1 MTILKICGTVKKL
14 RRIKP
19 NKKIQFLKNGVLL
32 LMTVIAFLVILEI
45 LLRIF
50 FPQNLNITRVD
61 SDKIFEL
68 KPNIASVLR
77 RQEFK
82 THVKINSQGLRDK
95 EYELKKPDNTVRI
108 AVVGDSFVF
117 GFGVELNET
126 IVKILESK
134 LNSRLSKKR
143 YINYEVMNFGVSAYG
158 TEQEY
163 ILIKNKVI
171 TYSPNIIIL
180 AFVPNDF
187 KENVKFNLFD
197 VKNGA
202 LIRNPPQKIT
212 SLLKLRNYISWH
224 SHLYSLVYSSII
236 DNQKLRDFFIKAKL
250 LNPPYK
256 NPNTDFDSLI
266 YLNSK
271 NQEFDYTVNKTL
283 FLLNAINNIA
293 KKNNIELVIFL
304 VPTREQVDN
313 NKMKDYIKS
322 NKLPFEKLNITKVQ
336 EIIMAVQK
344 ENVIIIDPL
353 DLFNKYNKNNT
364 FYYNVDGHWNAK
376 GHQFAA
382 DILYEKLINMGIV
395 S

>member
-1 MTILKICGTVKKL
+1 M
-14 RRIKP
+14 IKP
-19 NKKIQFLKNGVLL
+19 NKKREFLKNVVLL
-32 LMTVIAFLVILEI
+32 SITIIAPLIILEI

-61 SDKIFEL
+61 TEKIFEL

-77 RQEFK
+77 RQEFI

-95 EYELKKPDNTVRI
+95 EYGLKKPDNTVRI
-108 AVVGDSFVF
+108 AAVGDSFVF
-117 GFGVELNET
+117 GFGVNLNET
-126 IVKILESK
+126 MVKILESK
-134 LNSRLSKKR
+134 LNSGLSKKSG
-143 YINYEVMNFGVSAYG
+143 INYEVMNFGVSAYG

-171 TYSPNIIIL
+171 NYSPDIIIL
-180 AFVPNDF
+180 AFVSNDF

-197 VKNGA
+197 VKNDA

-224 SHLYSLVYSSII
+224 SHLYSLVYFSII

-256 NPNTDFDSLI
+256 NPDTDFDSLI

-271 NQEFDYTVNKTL
+271 NQDFDYAVNQTL
-283 FLLNAINNIA
+283 FLLNTINNIT
-293 KKNNIELVIFL
+293 KKNNVELAIFL

-313 NKMKDYIKS
+313 NKMKDYI
-322 NKLPFEKLNITKVQ
+322 NNNNLPFEKLNTTKVQ
-336 EIIMAVQK
+336 EIIRALQK

-353 DLFNKYNKNNT
+353 DIFKKYNTNNT
-364 FYYNVDGHWNAK
+364 FYYNIDGHWNTK

-382 DILYEKLINMGIV
+382 DVLYEKLINMGIV

>member
-1 MTILKICGTVKKL
+1 MKKL
-14 RRIKP
+14 QRT
-19 NKKIQFLKNGVLL
+19 KKIKKFLLN
-32 LMTVIAFLVILEI
+32 ILVSVFAIIVALIIVEF

-50 FPQNLNITRVD
+50 FHQNLNITRVD
-61 SDKIFEL
+61 AEKIFEL

-77 RQEFK
+77 RQEFI
-82 THVKINSQGLRDK
+82 THVKINSQGLRDR
-95 EYELKKPDNTVRI
+95 EYELKKLGNTVRI

-126 IVKILESK
+126 MVKILESK
-134 LNSRLSKKR
+134 LNSRLSKKSS
-143 YINYEVMNFGVSAYG
+143 INYEVMNFGVSAYG

-171 TYSPNIIIL
+171 NYSPDIIIL

-197 VKNGA
+197 VKNDA
-202 LIRNPPQKIT
+202 LIMNHHQKIT

-256 NPNTDFDSLI
+256 NPDTDFDSLI

-271 NQEFDYTVNKTL
+271 NEEFEYSVNKTL
-283 FLLNAINNIA
+283 FLLNAINDIA
-293 KKNNIELVIFL
+293 KKNNLEFAIFL

-322 NKLPFEKLNITKVQ
+322 NNLPFENLNTTKVQ
-336 EIIMAVQK
+336 EIIKALQK

-353 DLFNKYNKNNT
+353 DLFKKYNKNNT
-364 FYYNVDGHWNAK
+364 FYYNVDGHWNTR

-382 DILYEKLINMGIV
+382 DILYEKLINMSIV